1 MSTLVEW
8 WQLMAPPTLAL
19 VALVLLSRVAVT
31 PGSRKAFLIDVGS
44 IWVGFTVVVLTARVL
59 GVWSS

>member
-8 WQLMAPPTLAL
+8 WQLMAPTTLAL
-19 VALVLLSRVAVT
+19 VALVLLSRVAVPT
-31 PGSRKAFLIDVGS
+31 GQRKAFLIDVGS
-44 IWVGFTVVVLTARVL
+44 IWVGFTVVALTARML